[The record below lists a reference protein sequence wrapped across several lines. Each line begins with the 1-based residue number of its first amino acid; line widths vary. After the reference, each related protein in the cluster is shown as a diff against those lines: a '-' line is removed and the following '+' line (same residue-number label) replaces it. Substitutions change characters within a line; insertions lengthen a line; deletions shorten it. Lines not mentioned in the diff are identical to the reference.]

1 MFLHTPTFKK
11 LLKAS
16 WKNGG
21 ITVGRLDSRSLFVAG
36 DYWVTWFDHT
46 SIPNRIRA
54 AIIEYAGE
62 LPEIGEIFKAKI
74 NEPNQYE
81 MPFREHYDVHKSWQQ
96 AKNPLIATPVIIAGH
111 HNLYQIFQDK
121 ENHLIPVSRIY
132 DDLID
137 RREQEECEGSVIGP
151 SMHDY
156 GLDYASALYWY
167 SDLCILGIMPVHLDN
182 EDALKAL
189 AALSRTDFHKK
200 EE

>member
-21 ITVGRLDSRSLFVAG
+21 ITVGRLDSLSLFVAG
-36 DYWVTWFDHT
+36 DYWVTWFDYT

-62 LPEIGEIFKAKI
+62 LPEI
-74 NEPNQYE
+74 
-81 MPFREHYDVHKSWQQ
+81 
-96 AKNPLIATPVIIAGH
+96 IAGW

-156 GLDYASALYWY
+156 GLDYAPALYWY
-167 SDLCILGIMPVHLDN
+167 SNLRILGIMPVHLDN

-189 AALSRTDFHKK
+189 AALSDTDFHKK
-200 EE
+200 EA

>member
-36 DYWVTWFDHT
+36 NYWIVWFDYT

-62 LPEIGEIFKAKI
+62 LPEYGEIFKAKVD
-74 NEPNQYE
+74 EPNQYE
-81 MPFREHYDVHKSWQQ
+81 MPFKEHYDVHKNWQQ
-96 AKNPLIATPVIIAGH
+96 AKNPLIATPAVIVERN
-111 HNLYQIFQDK
+111 NLYQIFQDK
-121 ENHLIPVSRIY
+121 ENHLVPVSMIY
-132 DDLID
+132 SDLID
-137 RREQEECEGSVIGP
+137 LREQEECEGSVIGP
-151 SMHDY
+151 SIRDY
-156 GLDYASALYWY
+156 GLGFTSPLYWY
-167 SDLCILGIMPVHLDN
+167 SDLCILGIMPACLDN
-182 EDALKAL
+182 EDTLKAL
-189 AALSRTDFHKK
+189 EALKNVDFHRK